1 MRISY
6 WSSDVCSS
14 DLPEPV
20 RILNGT
26 GTQGATAA
34 ATRARSATRQ
44 AMVAAPNSTSDAIRN
59 AAPGCGNHA
68 SGPTEMEYTA
78 PKNSGDSTPAI
89 APTLLLAP
97 CSWPCSDSDPRRVI
111 SEIGR
116 AHV

>member
-59 AAPGCGNHA
+59 AAPGCGSHA
-68 SGPTEMEYTA
+68 SGPTELAYTA
-78 PKNSGDSTPAI
+78 PQNSGARPPAI
-89 APTLLLAP
+89 
-97 CSWPCSDSDPRRVI
+97 RRAACREGECKYV
-111 SEIGR
+111 
-116 AHV
+116 